1 MQITVRPRQVEPK
14 AVLRW
19 LVQAAD
25 LVGRGF
31 HVWVGMMLLFCL
43 MTYGTLRSSYLSQI
57 IAMTAYFVG
66 VGVAALVDDSTHP
79 PFTAIARNAWK
90 NLPSALMMALI
101 IVSIGTGLNIL
112 FGSLGGH
119 GIQLKQLWDPSKPAL
134 PLTADFLLSMRR
146 LFGYSLGSFWL
157 SLMVMV
163 APFVASFFQ
172 YHLMCILGL
181 GWWQAYLIGDGGG
194 DMNWRPIFFM
204 FLVLII
210 TPIMLLLI
218 MPVLAP
224 VFYCF
229 ASAFTYVAFRDIYLG
244 ITENRK
250 IVAAD
255 APVIAAQAA
264 G

>member
-1 MQITVRPRQVEPK
+1 MQNTVHPRPVEPK

-31 HVWVGMMLLFCL
+31 HVWVAMMLMFCL
-43 MTYGTLRSSYLSQI
+43 VTYGTQRSSYLCQI
-57 IAMTAYFVG
+57 ISMTAYFVG
-66 VGVAALVDDSTHP
+66 IGVAALVDDSTHP
-79 PFTAIARNAWK
+79 PFAAIARRAWK
-90 NLPSALMMALI
+90 DFPSALMMALI

-119 GIQLKQLWDPSKPAL
+119 GVNLKQLYDPSKPLL
-134 PLTADFLLSMRR
+134 PFNVDFLLAMRR
-146 LFGYSLGSFWL
+146 LFGYALGSFWL

-163 APFVASFFQ
+163 APFVSSFFQ
-172 YHLMCILGL
+172 WHLMSILGL
-181 GWWQAYLIGDGGG
+181 GWWQAYLKGDGGG
-194 DMNWRPIFFM
+194 DMNWRPVFLMI
-204 FLVLII
+204 LVLVIA
-210 TPIMLLLI
+210 PILLLMI
-218 MPVLAP
+218 MPILAP
-224 VFYCF
+224 VFFCF

-255 APVIAAQAA
+255 APALAARAA